1 MTEADRAKEVER
13 IYNSNGLFSQY
24 DAELERQAEAAVRAG
39 AASRNDAAR
48 SVRSE
53 KEKLR
58 KAIVD
63 RLARVRDDAGPFAAE
78 GVRKPLDQ
86 IIADIQDP
94 KRISFET
101 IAGPL
106 DRENAPEIVNLI
118 QVRATFNRDAAARLY
133 ANMICVAFIDFYESG
148 NETSIAA
155 QIEKLKEMQRRA
167 EEDLAQARQSL
178 KVYLESNRDISPLS
192 ADQGAAIATAAQYEA
207 ARNSLQQEVR
217 AAAAQ
222 VQVYQNL
229 LADEQALQ
237 RDVLPS
243 EEDPQ
248 VRALEARLAE
258 ARIAFDTVAA
268 SNKGEAS
275 FEYKEAKAKL
285 DAARSELAR
294 MRAIPF
300 STSRRNTARDAL
312 KAQLGTAQVK
322 LRDAQQRL
330 ETIQGQLA
338 AAKAKEAKI
347 PTAQARLADL
357 RRKVALNEAT
367 ISEIERTLSKYE
379 LAQVGN
385 TRAGTITISG
395 PAVSTDI
402 GAGPNQRWMLMVYGA
417 VLALVFGVALV
428 VAMDALDNSIRST
441 TDVEKLLGLPI
452 CGVIPAQL
460 PDPNRAPRIT
470 YLDPLSPAAEAYR
483 LLRTDL
489 LFTAE
494 ERPFKSLML
503 CTGKPGQGATT
514 TVCNLAIAM
523 AQAGK
528 RVILVDADLRRPKLH
543 NVFKVK
549 NDTGLTSLLN
559 DECEI
564 EEALKATEIDNLLLL
579 PSGPLPLNPSEL
591 LASPKMRALHEQLK
605 PHTDFILFDTP
616 SAIAFSDSA
625 VLASFL
631 DAVLMVIRANN
642 VPRGSE
648 QQVKAILNKAK
659 ANILGVVLNGMNPEH
674 VDSVHYHYHYYPL
687 LAAKGALP
695 ASLPSSNGNGH
706 HHGGGGSPGAVPLA
720 LPGDGEG
727 VPVSARAG
735 AATAEGGSPEG
746 VAAAAAPAGEKTQS
760 FTSPALSQPQA
771 VPEPF
776 LEAHRR
782 SWWKRFKGAIPFLVG
797 AIVIGLIV
805 LLLSSA
811 VAPGR

>member
-1 MTEADRAKEVER
+1 MEFWRLYRLVYSKRWLIAAIMLIASFVIFIGATLQAQRKVYRAVATVRPQENNLPNIIASANAQANGNPQQPVNIQRMESISNLIMLMKTSGLLHQKAAELLHMTEADRAKEVER

-39 AASRNDAAR
+39 AASRSDAAR

-53 KEKLR
+53 KDKLR

-63 RLARVRDDAGPFAAE
+63 RLARVRDEDGPFAAE
-78 GVRKPLDQ
+78 GVRKPLDR

-167 EEDLAQARQSL
+167 EEDLAQARRSL
-178 KVYLESNRDISPLS
+178 TGYLESNRDVSPLN
-192 ADQGAAIATAAQYEA
+192 ADQGAAIAAAAQYEA
-207 ARNSLQQEVR
+207 ARNSLQQEVS

-222 VQVYQNL
+222 VQTYQGL
-229 LADEQALQ
+229 LAGEESLQ
-237 RDVLPS
+237 RDVLPRRGS
-243 EEDPQ
+243 AGAGARGPARRSPDRLRHRRRQQQGRGELRVQGGQGQARRRPVRTGPDARHSVLDQPPQ
-248 VRALEARLAE
+248 HGAGRPEG
-258 ARIAFDTVAA
+258 AA
-268 SNKGEAS
+268 
-275 FEYKEAKAKL
+275 
-285 DAARSELAR
+285 
-294 MRAIPF
+294 
-300 STSRRNTARDAL
+300 
-312 KAQLGTAQVK
+312 GTAQVK

-330 ETIQGQLA
+330 QTIQGQLA

-543 NVFKVK
+543 TVFKVK

-642 VPRGSE
+642 VR
-648 QQVKAILNKAK
+648 
-659 ANILGVVLNGMNPEH
+659 
-674 VDSVHYHYHYYPL
+674 
-687 LAAKGALP
+687 AAR
-695 ASLPSSNGNGH
+695 SS
-706 HHGGGGSPGAVPLA
+706 
-720 LPGDGEG
+720 
-727 VPVSARAG
+727 R
-735 AATAEGGSPEG
+735 
-746 VAAAAAPAGEKTQS
+746 
-760 FTSPALSQPQA
+760 
-771 VPEPF
+771 
-776 LEAHRR
+776 
-782 SWWKRFKGAIPFLVG
+782 
-797 AIVIGLIV
+797 
-805 LLLSSA
+805 
-811 VAPGR
+811 